1 MLNEKGLTVNVNF
14 DEQKLT
20 EIVRDNIK
28 DYELQ
33 IKKIRVQAIKD
44 FAEEHKK
51 IMRDFLYNGSTD
63 FLMKWC
69 EYETNTDILVKEMTK
84 DKMDGES
91 K

>member
-1 MLNEKGLTVNVNF
+1 
-14 DEQKLT
+14 
-20 EIVRDNIK
+20 
-28 DYELQ
+28 
-33 IKKIRVQAIKD
+33 
-44 FAEEHKK
+44 
-51 IMRDFLYNGSTD
+51 MRDFLYNGSTD